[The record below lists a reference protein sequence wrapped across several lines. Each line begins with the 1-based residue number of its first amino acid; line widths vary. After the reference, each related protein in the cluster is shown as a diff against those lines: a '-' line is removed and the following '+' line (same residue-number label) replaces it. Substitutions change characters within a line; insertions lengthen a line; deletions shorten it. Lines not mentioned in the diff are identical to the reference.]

1 MEANA
6 MTKRIVSGIFILIAL
21 GALGVILAGALTS
34 GEQLIVRFLI
44 AVIVAALGLYVI
56 SDLRLQADDDAAAR
70 NRIRSMPAVVPA
82 NSTAAFMARVAEAD
96 QDQDGDTFADWASE
110 LRRSDELSDPSV
122 ALVRSTAATERSEST
137 PEESDTDENTAP
149 RADENTAQRADE
161 NTAQRADENTA
172 QRADED
178 EATTAVGEVGAAPSS
193 TSETD
198 SAVVEGAESPIPI
211 AVPLSV
217 GPAPATIRA
226 DQVGLALPAPGLNG
240 HRLSANGLNGHS
252 VEDDGVGHGTSTV
265 TKLFRPGGP
274 SGTGGDDDR
283 DAVGDSA
290 GDAVGAWPVF
300 GDTDDPTGPDGLS
313 PDTSFAYADDLEAD
327 YEWPAPAPVND
338 GDAEDA
344 ETDADDRAPTDGG
357 LDTTTATPV
366 AQDTATDASV
376 AQDTATDASV
386 AQDTATDASVA
397 QDTTSEGTDDEV
409 VDDDPSAPVDLPILG
424 GSGLSAD
431 YADRPL
437 APIIDLRT
445 SPASAESNIQAAVRA
460 GELEVI
466 ATLIE
471 QGMLS
476 TTGPISDR
484 DVRTMIYVAFTS
496 NELRKLLRAGGMPGT
511 VIDLDLG
518 PVELFDGPG
527 ERPALFD
534 GPGERPALIDGD
546 VPSDATTL
554 PESVQVQLG

>member
-70 NRIRSMPAVVPA
+70 NRTGPVPAVVPA
-82 NSTAAFMARVAEAD
+82 DSTAAFMARVAEAD

-122 ALVRSTAATERSEST
+122 ALVRSTAATDRSDSASEQ
-137 PEESDTDENTAP
+137 PDSDEDTAQRADENTAQ

-178 EATTAVGEVGAAPSS
+178 EVTTAVGEVGAAPSS

-226 DQVGLALPAPGLNG
+226 DQVGLTLPAPGLNG
-240 HRLSANGLNGHS
+240 HRLSPNGLNGHS

-265 TKLFRPGGP
+265 TKLLRPGGP
-274 SGTGGDDDR
+274 SGPGGDEDHT
-283 DAVGDSA
+283 S
-290 GDAVGAWPVF
+290 VGAWPVF
-300 GDTDDPTGPDGLS
+300 GDTDDPTGPDDLS
-313 PDTSFAYADDLEAD
+313 SDTSFAYADDLEAD

-338 GDAEDA
+338 GDSQDTA
-344 ETDADDRAPTDGG
+344 TDAST
-357 LDTTTATPV
+357 

-376 AQDTATDASV
+376 AQDTATASG
-386 AQDTATDASVA
+386 AQETATDASIA
-397 QDTTSEGTDDEV
+397 HDTAVEGTDDEV
-409 VDDDPSAPVDLPILG
+409 SDDDPSAPVDLPILG

-527 ERPALFD
+527 ERPALVD
-534 GPGERPALIDGD
+534 GDVD
-546 VPSDATTL
+546 VPSDATAL